1 MPIIFLILIAAAV
14 IPLMIDNSRL
24 KERIK
29 NLEENKVIVYDTS
42 YNHIV
47 LDSINYHIIHKD
59 SIIINYKTKIEYE
72 IQQSNN
78 CSDSDAIKLFYRLLS
93 E

>member
-29 NLEENKVIVYDTS
+29 NLEENKVVVYDTS

-47 LDSINYHIIHKD
+47 LDSINII
-59 SIIINYKTKIEYE
+59 
-72 IQQSNN
+72 
-78 CSDSDAIKLFYRLLS
+78 
-93 E
+93 